1 MMKNRML
8 AVGVLLMVVALAAG
22 LMGCEHDPVSNATKF
37 EGTWRNQG
45 SNDAGTDSW
54 DLVYTFTDNAFTYD
68 NNRGDTVSGTFTFTD
83 TTITFSPEGDESW
96 TQNYTLA
103 GNNLYLEWEDGGH
116 ANGTFTLE

>member
-45 SNDAGTDSW
+45 SNDAGGSW
-54 DLVYTFTDNAFTYD
+54 NYVYTFTDNAFTFD
-68 NNRGDTVSGTFTFTD
+68 NNRGYTSSGTFTFTD
-83 TTITFSPEGDESW
+83 TTITFSPEGVASW

-103 GNNLYLEWEDGGH
+103 GNNLYLEWEDSGH